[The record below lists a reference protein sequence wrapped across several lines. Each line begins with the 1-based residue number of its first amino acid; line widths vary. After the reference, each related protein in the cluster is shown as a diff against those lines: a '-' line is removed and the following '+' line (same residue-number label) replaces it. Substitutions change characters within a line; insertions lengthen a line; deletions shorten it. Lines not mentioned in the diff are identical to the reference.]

1 MLNELVLYVV
11 IYVYLLIIFV
21 FILLLM
27 KVIYNLIKKFS
38 LCMIINVFFE
48 FFKIVYLFGE

>member
-11 IYVYLLIIFV
+11 IYVYLLSIFV

-27 KVIYNLIKKFS
+27 KVIYNLIKKNKFVIDYK
-38 LCMIINVFFE
+38 CIF
-48 FFKIVYLFGE
+48 

>member
-11 IYVYLLIIFV
+11 IYVYLLSIFV

-27 KVIYNLIKKFS
+27 KVIYNLIKKIS
-38 LCMIINVFFE
+38 LWLIINVFFE